1 MHLIGF
7 CISLFNEFDFCL
19 DCCFGMYVVCWCA
32 CCFWLLILGLL
43 LLARLCWVLLLNVIA
58 FVWCDLLCCWID
70 CVCLGV
76 VLVLKRSWFLLDC
89 CWLVCAWCWLGASVF
104 AFGGCVA
111 CGW

>member
-1 MHLIGF
+1 
-7 CISLFNEFDFCL
+7 
-19 DCCFGMYVVCWCA
+19 MYVVCWRA

-58 FVWCDLLCCWID
+58 FVWCDLLCCWFD

-76 VLVLKRSWFLLDC
+76 VLVLRRSWFLLDC

-104 AFGGCVA
+104 AFGGCV
-111 CGW
+111 